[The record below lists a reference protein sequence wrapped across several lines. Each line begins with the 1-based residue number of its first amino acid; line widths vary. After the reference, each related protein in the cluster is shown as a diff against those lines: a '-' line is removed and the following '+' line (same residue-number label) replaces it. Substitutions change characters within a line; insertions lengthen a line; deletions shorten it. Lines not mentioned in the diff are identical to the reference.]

1 MTNPSL
7 SQIPFYWPDD
17 EPSQEDLSGLIVRL
31 ESALE
36 LLGKASR
43 FQIDD
48 AVVWEIHSP
57 NLLSG
62 MRRAAEL
69 SLKQDGEENIESA
82 IASAME
88 SYPSSPFLAL
98 RNLLNEQ
105 VLAKLVERFEK
116 EVATHKPP
124 NPGVEAGVGE
134 VKKFSEGGDP

>member
-1 MTNPSL
+1 MANLAL

-17 EPSQEDLSGLIVRL
+17 EPSQEDLSELILRF

-43 FQIDD
+43 FQIGD

-69 SLKQDGEENIESA
+69 SLRQDGEENIDFA
-82 IASAME
+82 IASALE
-88 SYPSSPFLAL
+88 AYPSSPLLAL
-98 RNLLNEQ
+98 RSLLNEQ
-105 VLAKLVERFEK
+105 VLDKLVERFEK
-116 EVATHKPP
+116 EVAAKPP
-124 NPGVEAGVGE
+124 NPDRATGCGAE
-134 VKKFSEGGDP
+134 